1 MSLGKWKTP
10 LLALVSLLVASSAVH
25 LSDRAPADVVPATAL
40 DVFSAERAFAHL
52 HDLLQE
58 NVPHPAGSAANAVV
72 GDRILEKLR
81 QFGYT
86 PETQEAL
93 QCSTLAPG
101 CAFVRN
107 IIAVKPGRESDQAV
121 MVTAHYDS
129 VPGSVA
135 AADDGAGVAVMLELA
150 ERLAKRAPLRHDI
163 VFLFTDGE
171 ESGLRGAM
179 LFAEKHPLM
188 RRIGLVLNME
198 ARGASGPALMFE
210 TSEKNARLID
220 LMAAVPRP
228 VTNSMLF
235 EVYRRMPNDTDYSI
249 YKRAGVPGMNFAFA
263 RGASLYHSV
272 RDDLERLD
280 RKSLQHMGE
289 SVSAVL
295 MRAGETDWSAL
306 VSGGDATYIDI
317 GALTVVRWPSAWNL
331 PLAMLG
337 FALVVVLAVWRAP
350 IKLRSGAWALLAIV
364 LAPLIA
370 VALGW
375 VLSWPLGHWPDAHP
389 LDHPYPWPG
398 RIALIAA
405 AVLTAL
411 VCARWIGGARAGSA
425 AMLSLAWLA
434 MAALAIASSVLMS
447 GATYVFVLPVLA
459 YTVVGLIESLLIRE
473 RGRWPAAAAFAG
485 FFVAAYLALYHFG
498 MFETVLGFKLS
509 HLRMIVL
516 AQLIWTL
523 LPLTVRAGESL
534 DSRIAIGAAAAACAL
549 AAVIAMNV
557 PSHTVDRPRGAN
569 LVYVQEGDTA
579 QWQMESFGGPGKDT
593 LRAMGFDLEAQAIE
607 RYGVAAAQA
616 QVRSAKSLNLPQPT
630 IEIDV
635 DEERGGQR
643 VLQGRIRSERNA
655 YTVGFTFASGVPLA
669 RLAIENQPVLLSPPE
684 RPQVVRVFGAAER
697 TIRFEI
703 AAPLGASLSFV
714 VFDDDA
720 LTVEGEAAEILAKRP
735 DTAAPLQFGDHSIVV
750 RRVTL

>member
-1 MSLGKWKTP
+1 MSLEMWKAP
-10 LLALVSLLVASSAVH
+10 LLVLGAIAISLSAVH
-25 LSDRAPADVVPATAL
+25 RSDRAPAEVVPATEQAA
-40 DVFSAERAFAHL
+40 FSAERAFTHL
-52 HDLLQE
+52 HDLLKE

-72 GDRILEKLR
+72 GERILEKLR

-107 IIAVKPGRESDQAV
+107 IIAVKPGRESGRAI

-129 VPGSVA
+129 VPGSAA
-135 AADDGAGVAVMLELA
+135 AADDGVGVAVMLELA

-188 RRIGLVLNME
+188 QRIGLVLNME

-220 LMAAVPRP
+220 LVAAAPRP
-228 VTNSMLF
+228 VTNSVLF

-249 YKRAGVPGMNFAFA
+249 YKRAGVPGLNFAFA

-280 RKSLQHMGE
+280 RESLQHMGD

-295 MRAGETDWSAL
+295 MQAGETDWSKL
-306 VSGGDATYIDI
+306 VASGDATYIDI
-317 GALTVVRWPSAWNL
+317 GALTVLRWPSAWNL
-331 PLAMLG
+331 PLALFG
-337 FALVVVLAVWRAP
+337 LALVAALAVWRAP
-350 IKLRSGAWALLAIV
+350 IRLRPGAWAFLAIV
-364 LAPLIA
+364 VAPLIA

-375 VLSWPLGHWPDAHP
+375 LLSWPLGHWPDAHP
-389 LDHPYPWPG
+389 LDHPYPWAG
-398 RIALIAA
+398 RVALIAA
-405 AVLTAL
+405 AMLAAF
-411 VCARWIGGARAGSA
+411 VCARWIGVRAGGA
-425 AMLSLAWLA
+425 AMLSLAWLVMSA
-434 MAALAIASSVLMS
+434 LSIVAAALMS
-447 GATYVFVLPVLA
+447 GATYLFVLPVLI
-459 YTVVGLIESLLIRE
+459 YGIVGLIESILIRE
-473 RGRWPAAAAFAG
+473 RSRLPIAAAFAG
-485 FFVAAYLALYHFG
+485 FFVAVYLVLYHFA

-509 HLRMIVL
+509 HFRMVVL
-516 AQLIWTL
+516 AQLIWSL
-523 LPLTVRAGESL
+523 LPLAVRFDESL
-534 DSRIAIGAAAAACAL
+534 GSRTAIGT
-549 AAVIAMNV
+549 AAVAGFVATVVAMYL

-569 LVYVQEGDTA
+569 LVYVQEDDTA
-579 QWQMESFGGPGKDT
+579 QWQVESFGGPGKDT
-593 LRAMGFDLEAQAIE
+593 LRAMGFDLEAQSIE

-616 QVRSAKSLNLPQPT
+616 QVRSAQSLNLPQPVIE
-630 IEIDV
+630 IEID
-635 DEERGGQR
+635 EERDGQR
-643 VLQGRIRSERNA
+643 VLQGRIRSARNA
-655 YTVGFTFASGVPLA
+655 YTVGLAFAAGVPLA
-669 RLAIENQPVLLSPPE
+669 RVAIENQPVLLASPE
-684 RPQVVRVFGAAER
+684 RSQVVRIFGAGEQS
-697 TIRFEI
+697 IQFEV
-703 AAPLGASLSFV
+703 AAPLGQSLSFV

-720 LTVEGEAAEILAKRP
+720 LTAEGEAAEILAKRP
-735 DTAAPLQFGDHSIVV
+735 DTSAPFQFGDHSIVL